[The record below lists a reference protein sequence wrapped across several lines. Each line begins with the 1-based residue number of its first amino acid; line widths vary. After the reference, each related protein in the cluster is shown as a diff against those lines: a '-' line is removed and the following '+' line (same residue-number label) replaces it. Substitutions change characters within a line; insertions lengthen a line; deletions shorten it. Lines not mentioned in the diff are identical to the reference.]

1 MCLQVSFPLYLNQSK
16 LKLSRTPGVL
26 ILFLK
31 GELCTAVIGS
41 PPFLKNR
48 FFFLYYLLVVMN
60 CRVRWRPSPEPR
72 MVTEL
77 IIWQKKSE
85 FKFGVFIYFLLLRY
99 AVLFTT
105 SFSPQNSYVRSFVLL
120 TNLWQDCESK
130 IIYLLGEQKGA
141 RTRIATL
148 WINLYK

>member
-1 MCLQVSFPLYLNQSK
+1 MCLQVSFLLYLNQSK

-31 GELCTAVIGS
+31 GELCTAVTGL
-41 PPFLKNR
+41 PPFLTNR
-48 FFFLYYLLVVMN
+48 FFFLYYLMVVMN
-60 CRVRWRPSPEPR
+60 CRVHWRPSPEPR

-77 IIWQKKSE
+77 IMWQKKSK

-105 SFSPQNSYVRSFVLL
+105 SFSPQNSYVTSFVLA
-120 TNLWQDCESK
+120 NLWQDCESK
-130 IIYLLGEQKGA
+130 IIYLHEGKKGNSFKDSN
-141 RTRIATL
+141 IV
-148 WINLYK
+148 N